1 MDLDKRQKMYED
13 IEAQRHLI
21 PLIPIMV
28 RLDGRCFHNW
38 TRGLKRP
45 FDREFHW
52 LMVET
57 TKHLMEE
64 SGALLGYTQSD
75 EISMVIYSG
84 DADSQVFFDGRV
96 QKLTSVMASICT
108 GRFNNLVVNYPPTD
122 DVPVGFKRGDLATF
136 DCRVWN
142 VPTKEEAVN
151 AILWREQDASK
162 NSVSMAARE
171 LFSHNEIHGKTGAE
185 MQEMMFQK
193 HGVNWNDYP
202 EAFKRGTYIQRKKVV
217 RKFSAEELDKL
228 PPKHQARTNPD
239 LEVARQDLV
248 VRESTP
254 QMSKMVNRIEFVFE
268 GAEPQLAPV

>member
-1 MDLDKRQKMYED
+1 MNLDVRQKMYED

-21 PLIPIMV
+21 PLLPIIV

-45 FDREFHW
+45 FDREFHF

-57 TKHLMEE
+57 TKGLMDE

-75 EISMVIYSG
+75 EISLVIYSG
-84 DADSQVFFDGRV
+84 DVDSQVFFDGRV

-108 GRFNNLVVNYPPTD
+108 ARFNHLVVQYPPSG
-122 DVPVGFKRGDLATF
+122 DVHVGFKKGDLATF

-151 AILWREQDASK
+151 AVLWREQDASK
-162 NSVSMAARE
+162 NSISMAARTM
-171 LFSHNEIHGKTGAE
+171 FSHNEIHGKTGAE
-185 MQEMMFQK
+185 MQEMMFQQ

-202 EAFKRGTYIQRKKVV
+202 DAFKRGTYIQRKTVV
-217 RKFSAEELDKL
+217 RQFSIEELDKL
-228 PPKHQARTNPD
+228 PPKHQARTNPNLKVERHD
-239 LEVARQDLV
+239 VV
-248 VRESTP
+248 VRDFTP
-254 QMSKMVNRIEFVFE
+254 QISKITNRVEFMFE
-268 GAEPQLAPV
+268 GAEPIATP